1 MPIKVLI
8 IDDSALAR
16 QTITEI
22 LNSTEEI
29 KVIATAPD
37 PIIGVRKIRDER
49 PDVIILDIEM
59 ARMDGLT
66 FLKKMNETIDPIP
79 CVICSTLVEKGSR
92 ESLKALEYGAAE
104 IILKPSIGTKKF
116 LEESKIKLV
125 EAIKSAN
132 SCQGKIKQLIPSQAK
147 IHSQVV
153 SDDIRVTGRKV
164 EQQKIPQ
171 FGRVKS
177 SQNDDIQELE
187 EIDDVPVFPKI
198 PDFSGG
204 IQPKLTADVILEKP
218 NPFQAPIDTT
228 DTVVIVGASTGGTEA
243 LKDFLTALPED
254 SPGLVIVQHMP
265 EHFTASF
272 AQRLNSL
279 CRIAVHEAEDGDM
292 VQRGQ
297 ALIAP
302 GNHHM
307 LLKRQGKDYYVEIK
321 DGPLVSR
328 HRPSVDVLF
337 RSAAR
342 YAGKNAIGI
351 IMTGMGDDGAKGMKE
366 MHDAGSFN
374 IAQDE
379 ATCIVYGMPCEAV
392 KAGAVDKIVPLQ
404 DIAQTMLNNARMRKS

>member
-1 MPIKVLI
+1 MPIKVMI
-8 IDDSALAR
+8 IDDSALVR
-16 QTITEI
+16 QTITDI
-22 LNSTEEI
+22 LNSTNEI

-37 PIIGVRKIRDER
+37 PIVGVRKIRDER
-49 PDVIILDIEM
+49 PDVIVLDIEM

-66 FLKKMNETIDPIP
+66 FLKKMNETVNPIP
-79 CVICSTLVEKGSR
+79 CVICSSLVEKGSA
-92 ESLKALEYGAAE
+92 EAIKALEYGAAE
-104 IILKPSIGTKKF
+104 IIQKPSVGTKKF
-116 LEESKIKLV
+116 FEESKIKLV
-125 EAIKSAN
+125 DAIKSAD
-132 SCQGKIKQLIPSQAK
+132 SCKGKIKKLIPSQAK
-147 IHSQVV
+147 LHAQS
-153 SDDIRVTGRKV
+153 SESKSENV
-164 EQQKIPQ
+164 E
-171 FGRVKS
+171 S
-177 SQNDDIQELE
+177 
-187 EIDDVPVFPKI
+187 PKKTAFA
-198 PDFSGG
+198 PPPRFSRLNSANGG
-204 IQPKLTADVILEKP
+204 IQPKLSADVILEKP
-218 NPFQAPIDTT
+218 NPAQAPIDTT

-243 LKDFLTALPED
+243 LKDFLTMLPED

-272 AQRLNSL
+272 AQRLDGL
-279 CRIAVHEAEDGDM
+279 CKIAVHEAEDGDM

-342 YAGKNAIGI
+342 YAGKNAIGV

-379 ATCIVYGMPCEAV
+379 ATCIVYGMPAEAV
-392 KAGAVDKIVPLQ
+392 KAGAVDTIVPLQ
-404 DIAQTMLNNARMRKS
+404 NIAQTVLANAQHRSKK

>member
-1 MPIKVLI
+1 MAIKVLI
-8 IDDSALAR
+8 IDDSALVR

-22 LNSTEEI
+22 LNSTDEI
-29 KVIATAPD
+29 SVIATAPD
-37 PIIGVRKIRDER
+37 PIVGVRKIHDER

-66 FLKKMNETIDPIP
+66 FLRKMNETVDPIP
-79 CVICSTLVEKGSR
+79 CVICSTLVAKGSE
-92 ESLKALEYGAAE
+92 ESMKAIEYGAAE
-104 IILKPSIGTKKF
+104 IILKPSVGTKQF
-116 LEESKIKLV
+116 FEESKVRLV
-125 EAIKSAN
+125 EAVKSAF
-132 SCQGKIKQLIPSQAK
+132 SCQGKIKHLIPSQAK
-147 IHSQVV
+147 MHTEIEVEEALAPKPKKIDLGAAQV
-153 SDDIRVTGRKV
+153 
-164 EQQKIPQ
+164 QQ
-171 FGRVKS
+171 
-177 SQNDDIQELE
+177 IQ
-187 EIDDVPVFPKI
+187 PVQTERNGAANFDSGGKA
-198 PDFSGG
+198 GG

-218 NPFQAPIDTT
+218 NPALAPIDTT
-228 DTVVIVGASTGGTEA
+228 DTVVVVGASTGGTEA
-243 LKDFLTALPED
+243 LKEFLTMLPEN

-279 CRIAVHEAEDGDM
+279 CKIAIHEAEDGDL

-321 DGPLVSR
+321 DGPLVTR

-351 IMTGMGDDGAKGMKE
+351 IMTGMGDDGAKGMRE

-392 KAGAVDKIVPLQ
+392 KAGAVDTIVPLGQ
-404 DIAQTMLNNARMRKS
+404 IAQTMLANAKPPKI

>member
-8 IDDSALAR
+8 IDDSALVR

-22 LNSTEEI
+22 LNSTEEV

-37 PIIGVRKIRDER
+37 PIVGVRKIRDER
-49 PDVIILDIEM
+49 PDVIMLDIEM

-66 FLKKMNETIDPIP
+66 FLKKMNETVDPIP
-79 CVICSTLVEKGSR
+79 CVICSTLVEKGSA
-92 ESLKALEYGAAE
+92 ESMKALEYGAAE

-132 SCQGKIKQLIPSQAK
+132 SCQGKIKQLIPSQAAL
-147 IHSQVV
+147 HS
-153 SDDIRVTGRKV
+153 
-164 EQQKIPQ
+164 
-171 FGRVKS
+171 S
-177 SQNDDIQELE
+177 SIFETEE
-187 EIDDVPVFPKI
+187 EIEEFEEAEEPKKTVVA
-198 PDFSGG
+198 PPPRPAPKASAFGFGSRDGG
-204 IQPKLTADVILEKP
+204 TIQPKLSADVILEKP
-218 NPFQAPIDTT
+218 NPAHAPIDTT
-228 DTVVIVGASTGGTEA
+228 DTVIVVGASTGGTEA
-243 LKDFLTALPED
+243 LKDFLTMLPED

-272 AQRLNSL
+272 AQRLDGL
-279 CRIAVHEAEDGDM
+279 CKIAVHEAEDGDM

-342 YAGKNAIGI
+342 YAGKNAVGV

-366 MHDAGSFN
+366 MHDAGAFN

-379 ATCIVYGMPCEAV
+379 ATCIVYGMPAEAV
-392 KAGAVDKIVPLQ
+392 KAGAVDTIVPLQ
-404 DIAQTMLNNARMRKS
+404 SIAQTVLVHSRPKGWK

>member
-8 IDDSALAR
+8 IDDSALVR

-22 LNSTEEI
+22 LNSTTDI

-37 PIIGVRKIRDER
+37 PIVGVRLIHDER

-79 CVICSTLVEKGSR
+79 CVICSTLVEKGSP

-104 IILKPSIGTKKF
+104 IILKPSVGTKKF
-116 LEESKIKLV
+116 FEESKVRLV
-125 EAIKSAN
+125 NAVKSAN
-132 SCQGKIKQLIPSQAK
+132 SCQGKIKKLIPSQAK
-147 IHSQVV
+147 MHASQKEAETSVFTRKV
-153 SDDIRVTGRKV
+153 EVQKIVQTQNDEVEELEELSDDI
-164 EQQKIPQ
+164 
-171 FGRVKS
+171 
-177 SQNDDIQELE
+177 
-187 EIDDVPVFPKI
+187 
-198 PDFSGG
+198 PDFPSIPNIPLATGG
-204 IQPKLTADVILEKP
+204 VQPKLTADVILEKP
-218 NPFQAPIDTT
+218 NPALAPIDKT
-228 DTVVIVGASTGGTEA
+228 DTVIVVGASTGGTEA
-243 LKDFLTALPED
+243 LKDFLTMLPED

-279 CRIAVHEAEDGDM
+279 CKIAVHEAEDGDM

-392 KAGAVDKIVPLQ
+392 KAGAVDSIVPLGE
-404 DIAQTMLNNARMRKS
+404 IAQVMLNKSKSRN

>member
-8 IDDSALAR
+8 IDDSALVR

-22 LNSTEEI
+22 LNSTTDI
-29 KVIATAPD
+29 KVIASAPD
-37 PIIGVRKIRDER
+37 PIVGVRKIHDER

-79 CVICSTLVEKGSR
+79 CVICSTLVEKGSP

-104 IILKPSIGTKKF
+104 IILKPSVGTKKF
-116 LEESKIKLV
+116 FEESKIRLI
-125 EAIKSAN
+125 EAVKSAN

-147 IHSQVV
+147 MHSSDENDFSIPSSKKVDIQKINSAR
-153 SDDIRVTGRKV
+153 SDD
-164 EQQKIPQ
+164 
-171 FGRVKS
+171 
-177 SQNDDIQELE
+177 DDIQELE
-187 EIDDVPVFPKI
+187 EVDDMPKL
-198 PDFSGG
+198 PATPLAMGY

-218 NPFQAPIDTT
+218 NPALAPIDTT
-228 DTVVIVGASTGGTEA
+228 DTVVVVGASTGGTEA
-243 LKDFLTALPED
+243 LKDFLTQLPEN

-279 CRIAVHEAEDGDM
+279 CKIAVHEAEDGDM

-307 LLKRQGKDYYVEIK
+307 LLKRQGMDYYVEIK

-379 ATCIVYGMPCEAV
+379 ASCIVYGMPCEAV
-392 KAGAVDKIVPLQ
+392 KVGAVDKIVPLS
-404 DIAQTMLNNARMRKS
+404 DIAQTMLGNAKIRK

>member
-1 MPIKVLI
+1 MAIKVLI
-8 IDDSALAR
+8 IDDSALVR
-16 QTITEI
+16 QTLTEV
-22 LNSTEEI
+22 LRESPEI
-29 KVIATAPD
+29 NVIGSAPD
-37 PIIGVRKIRDER
+37 PIIGVRKIQSER

-66 FLKKMNETIDPIP
+66 FLRKMNETVDPIP
-79 CVICSTLVEKGSR
+79 CVICSSLVTKGSP
-92 ESLKALEYGAAE
+92 EALKAIELGAAE
-104 IILKPSIGTKKF
+104 IILKPNLRTKQF
-116 LEESKIKLV
+116 FEESKIKLID
-125 EAIKSAN
+125 AIKAAN
-132 SCQGKIKQLIPSQAK
+132 LCQGKIKQLIPSQAK
-147 IHSQVV
+147 LHF
-153 SDDIRVTGRKV
+153 
-164 EQQKIPQ
+164 QKN
-171 FGRVKS
+171 
-177 SQNDDIQELE
+177 QNDDDVSELE
-187 EIDDVPVFPKI
+187 VVEELPEPKVEIDKPGRGV
-198 PDFSGG
+198 
-204 IQPKLTADVILEKP
+204 QPKLSADVILEKP
-218 NPFQAPIDTT
+218 NPALAPIDST
-228 DTVVIVGASTGGTEA
+228 DSVIVVGASTGGTEA
-243 LKDFLTALPED
+243 LKDFLTMLPEN

-272 AQRLNSL
+272 AQRLDGL
-279 CRIAVHEAEDGDM
+279 CKISVREAEDGDV

-307 LLKRQGKDYYVEIK
+307 LLKRQGKEYYVEIK

-379 ATCIVYGMPCEAV
+379 ATCIVYGMPAEAV
-392 KAGAVDKIVPLQ
+392 KAGAVDKIVPLH
-404 DIAQTMLNNARMRKS
+404 DIAQVMLSITNNKLRLK

>member
-8 IDDSALAR
+8 IDDSALVR
-16 QTITEI
+16 QTISEI
-22 LNSTEEI
+22 LNSTAEI

-37 PIIGVRKIRDER
+37 PIVGVRKIHDER

-66 FLKKMNETIDPIP
+66 FLRKMNETIDPIP
-79 CVICSTLVEKGSR
+79 CVICSTLVGKGSP
-92 ESLKALEYGAAE
+92 EALKAIEYGAAE
-104 IILKPSIGTKKF
+104 IILKPSVGTKKF

-125 EAIKSAN
+125 DAVKSAN
-132 SCQGKIKQLIPSQAK
+132 LCQGKIKQLVPSAAKAHTNFGAVESSNIPKPGLKK
-147 IHSQVV
+147 IQNE
-153 SDDIRVTGRKV
+153 DAV
-164 EQQKIPQ
+164 E
-171 FGRVKS
+171 
-177 SQNDDIQELE
+177 ELE
-187 EIDDVPVFPKI
+187 EVEEVKERRMPSAPAM
-198 PDFSGG
+198 PQ

-218 NPFQAPIDTT
+218 NPAQSPIDTT
-228 DTVVIVGASTGGTEA
+228 EPVIVVGASTGGTEA
-243 LKDFLTALPED
+243 LKDFLTMLPED

-272 AQRLNSL
+272 AQRLDSL
-279 CRIAVHEAEDGDM
+279 CRIAVREAEDGDL
-292 VQRGQ
+292 VQKGQ

-307 LLKRQGKDYYVEIK
+307 LLKRQGKSYYVEIK

-351 IMTGMGDDGAKGMKE
+351 IMTGMGDDGAKSMKE
-366 MHDAGSFN
+366 MHDAGAFN

-379 ATCIVYGMPCEAV
+379 ASCIVYGMPAEAV
-392 KAGAVDKIVPLQ
+392 KAGAVDKIVSLN
-404 DIAQTMLNNARMRKS
+404 DIAETMLHYAKFKTIK

>member
-1 MPIKVLI
+1 M
-8 IDDSALAR
+8 
-16 QTITEI
+16 
-22 LNSTEEI
+22 
-29 KVIATAPD
+29 
-37 PIIGVRKIRDER
+37 
-49 PDVIILDIEM
+49 
-59 ARMDGLT
+59 
-66 FLKKMNETIDPIP
+66 
-79 CVICSTLVEKGSR
+79 
-92 ESLKALEYGAAE
+92 KAIEYGAAE
-104 IILKPSIGTKKF
+104 IILKPSVGTKQF
-116 LEESKIKLV
+116 FEESKVRLV
-125 EAIKSAN
+125 EAVKSAF
-132 SCQGKIKQLIPSQAK
+132 SCQGKIKHLIPSQAK
-147 IHSQVV
+147 MHTEIEVEEALAPKPKKIDLGAAQV
-153 SDDIRVTGRKV
+153 
-164 EQQKIPQ
+164 QQ
-171 FGRVKS
+171 
-177 SQNDDIQELE
+177 IQ
-187 EIDDVPVFPKI
+187 P
-198 PDFSGG
+198 GG

-218 NPFQAPIDTT
+218 NPALAPIDTT
-228 DTVVIVGASTGGTEA
+228 DTVVVVGASTGGTEA
-243 LKDFLTALPED
+243 LKEFLTMLPEN

-279 CRIAVHEAEDGDM
+279 CKIAIHEAEDGDL

-321 DGPLVSR
+321 DGPLVTR

-351 IMTGMGDDGAKGMKE
+351 IMTGMGDDGAKGMRE

-392 KAGAVDKIVPLQ
+392 KAGAVDTIVPLGQ
-404 DIAQTMLNNARMRKS
+404 IAQTMLANAKPPKI

>member
-8 IDDSALAR
+8 IDDSALVR

-22 LNSTEEI
+22 LNSTPDI
-29 KVIATAPD
+29 KVIASAPD
-37 PIIGVRKIRDER
+37 PIVGVRKIREEL

-79 CVICSTLVEKGSR
+79 CVICSSLVEKGSP
-92 ESLKALEYGAAE
+92 ESIKALEYGAAE
-104 IILKPSIGTKKF
+104 IISKPAVGTKKF
-116 LEESKIKLV
+116 LEESKITLV
-125 EAIKSAN
+125 EAVKSAH
-132 SCQGKIKQLIPSQAK
+132 SCHGKIKRLIPSQAK
-147 IHSQVV
+147 LHAASAEIENNSLHKIGV
-153 SDDIRVTGRKV
+153 
-164 EQQKIPQ
+164 QKITPI
-171 FGRVKS
+171 
-177 SQNDDIQELE
+177 QNLQNDDDIQELE
-187 EIDDVPVFPKI
+187 EVDDMPKFPPTPSI
-198 PDFSGG
+198 PGG
-204 IQPKLTADVILEKP
+204 VQPKLTADVILEKP
-218 NPFQAPIDTT
+218 NPALAPIDTT
-228 DTVVIVGASTGGTEA
+228 DTVIVVGASTGGTEA
-243 LKDFLTALPED
+243 LKDFLTMLPED

-279 CRIAVHEAEDGDM
+279 CKIAVHEAEDGDM

-342 YAGKNAIGI
+342 YAGKNSIGI

-379 ATCIVYGMPCEAV
+379 ASCIVYGMPCEAV
-392 KAGAVDKIVPLQ
+392 KAGAVDQIVPLQ
-404 DIAQTMLNNARMRKS
+404 DIAGIMLSNSKKTK

>member
-8 IDDSALAR
+8 IDDSALVR

-22 LNSTEEI
+22 LNSTDEV

-37 PIIGVRKIRDER
+37 PIVGVRKIRDER

-66 FLKKMNETIDPIP
+66 FLKKMNETVDPIP
-79 CVICSTLVEKGSR
+79 CVICSTLVGKGSA
-92 ESLKALEYGAAE
+92 EAMKALEYGAAE
-104 IILKPSIGTKKF
+104 IILKPSVGTKKF
-116 LEESKIKLV
+116 FEESKIRLV

-132 SCQGKIKQLIPSQAK
+132 SCQGKIKQMIPSQAK
-147 IHSQVV
+147 LHAAAQA
-153 SDDIRVTGRKV
+153 D
-164 EQQKIPQ
+164 
-171 FGRVKS
+171 
-177 SQNDDIQELE
+177 
-187 EIDDVPVFPKI
+187 DDVETLEDAEEPRRPSPAARPAARLGAFAAG
-198 PDFSGG
+198 GG
-204 IQPKLTADVILEKP
+204 IQPKLSADVILEKP
-218 NPFQAPIDTT
+218 NPSQAPIDTT

-243 LKDFLTALPED
+243 LKDFLTMLPED

-272 AQRLNSL
+272 AQRLDGL
-279 CRIAVHEAEDGDM
+279 CKIAVHEAEDGDM

-342 YAGKNAIGI
+342 YAGKNAIGV

-366 MHDAGSFN
+366 MHDAGAFN

-379 ATCIVYGMPCEAV
+379 ATCIVYGMPAEAV
-392 KAGAVDKIVPLQ
+392 KAGAVDTIVPLQ
-404 DIAQTMLNNARMRKS
+404 NIAQTVLSNAQPRAWK